1 MSEKIKIGILGYGN
15 LGRGVELAVKKND
28 DLELVAIFTRRNPSK
43 VMSKSKTLHI
53 SEIMQYKDSID
64 VMILCGGSAED
75 LPVYSPQIVKNFNI
89 VDSYDNHRKI
99 LEHFKRVDEAAKRSG
114 KIGLVSVGWDPGL
127 FSINRLFGEAFL
139 PKGRTYTFWGE
150 GVSQGHSEAIRKIK
164 GVKKGIQYTIPLK
177 NAMNKVRK
185 GENPNLL
192 EREKHKRLCY
202 VVAEEGEDLERI
214 EREIKNMPN
223 YFADYHTIV
232 NFISEEEYEKNHKGM
247 PHGGFVIRTGVTGE
261 SSKQTIEFNL
271 KLESNPEFT
280 ANIVASYARAVYRM
294 YKEGKEGAF
303 TVVDIPLSYLLN
315 KAKEELINKLL

>member
-1 MSEKIKIGILGYGN
+1 
-15 LGRGVELAVKKND
+15 
-28 DLELVAIFTRRNPSK
+28 
-43 VMSKSKTLHI
+43 
-53 SEIMQYKDSID
+53 
-64 VMILCGGSAED
+64 
-75 LPVYSPQIVKNFNI
+75 
-89 VDSYDNHRKI
+89 
-99 LEHFKRVDEAAKRSG
+99 
-114 KIGLVSVGWDPGL
+114 
-127 FSINRLFGEAFL
+127 
-139 PKGRTYTFWGE
+139 
-150 GVSQGHSEAIRKIK
+150 
-164 GVKKGIQYTIPLK
+164 
-177 NAMNKVRK
+177 
-185 GENPNLL
+185 
-192 EREKHKRLCY
+192 
-202 VVAEEGEDLERI
+202 
-214 EREIKNMPN
+214 MPN